1 MKTEHNITRYTFF
14 KKLSFLPFVEKIIL
28 FGSRARKD
36 NFDRSDIDLAID
48 CPNATIKEWLII
60 IDIVDNADTLLP
72 IDCIRYDKLSSDSLL
87 KKQIDQNAI
96 ILYEKMR

>member
-1 MKTEHNITRYTFF
+1 MKTEHNITHYTFF

-60 IDIVDNADTLLP
+60 LDIIDNADTFLV
-72 IDCIRYDKLSSDSLL
+72 IDCIRYNKLLSDSLFVN
-87 KKQIDQNAI
+87 Q
-96 ILYEKMR
+96 KMPVLNDT